1 MYNIPLGSKY
11 TLHRTLK
18 RLLRYDMIYYSN
30 IIIVYGIA
38 VLVLKRFVLTAL
50 LQALFTVT
58 RLATMSERVYVLCGG
73 DLDLV
78 FNYY

>member
-1 MYNIPLGSKY
+1 MYYN
-11 TLHRTLK
+11 
-18 RLLRYDMIYYSN
+18 N
-30 IIIVYGIA
+30 IIIFYGIA
-38 VLVLKRFVLTAL
+38 VLALKRFVVTAL

-73 DLDLV
+73 DLDSV